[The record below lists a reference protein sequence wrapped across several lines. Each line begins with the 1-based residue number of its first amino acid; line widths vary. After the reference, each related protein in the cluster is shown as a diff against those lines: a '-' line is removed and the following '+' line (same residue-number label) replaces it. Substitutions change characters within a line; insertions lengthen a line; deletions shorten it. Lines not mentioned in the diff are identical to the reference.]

1 MKRRILA
8 ILMIGTV
15 LLATACS
22 KPAKDAAAE
31 AAPTPEPKKT
41 VEAFGI
47 IEANDIENISLDI
60 TATVEKVSVKE
71 GQQVKKGDILLS
83 LNLKSYIEQIKNKQ
97 HELSIIKLEAEKL
110 EVESSNPDIE
120 KLVNDLSFA
129 NEQLQKASKELES
142 QEKLYKSG
150 AISKYEYDEF
160 VKAVDSKT
168 KNAEDIKYNL
178 DSVMRS
184 NGLGSAIQSEKAAT
198 IESEIR
204 QLKEKISKSYISESN
219 LVCDLD
225 NGIVYELGYKTGDVI
240 SSEKKVLSV
249 MNLDTIVVKANVAEE
264 FIKDVKPGAK
274 VEIIP
279 VADKSKQYNGKVT
292 AIAKKALVQN
302 GETVIPVEISIDN
315 KDSFLLPNFN
325 VDVKIYME

>member
-1 MKRRILA
+1 MRRKLLA

-15 LLATACS
+15 LLAAACA

-60 TATVEKVSVKE
+60 EAAVEKVSVKE

-83 LNLKSYIEQIKNKQ
+83 LNIKSYLEQIKNKQ
-97 HELSIIKLEAEKL
+97 HELSIIRLEAEKL
-110 EVESSNPDIE
+110 KVEGSNPDVE
-120 KLVNDLSFA
+120 KLANDLNFA
-129 NEQLQKASKELES
+129 NEQLQNATKELEA

-150 AISKYEYDEF
+150 AISKYEYDDF
-160 VKAVDSKT
+160 IKAVDTKT
-168 KNAEDIKYNL
+168 KNAEDIKYSL

-184 NGLGSAIQSEKAAT
+184 NGLGSAIQNEKAAA

-219 LVCDLD
+219 IVCAMD

-240 SSEKKVLSV
+240 SSEKKVLSLL
-249 MNLDTIVVKANVAEE
+249 NLDTIVVKANVAEE

-292 AIAKKALVQN
+292 AIAKKALIQN

-325 VDVKIYME
+325 VDVKIYMQ

>member
-1 MKRRILA
+1 MRRKLLA

-15 LLATACS
+15 LLSAACS
-22 KPAKDAAAE
+22 KPVKDAAAE
-31 AAPTPEPKKT
+31 AAPTPEAKRT

-60 TATVEKVSVKE
+60 EAGVEKVSVKE

-83 LNLKSYIEQIKNKQ
+83 LNMKAYMEQIKTKQ
-97 HELSIIKLEAEKL
+97 HQLSIVRLEAEKL
-110 EVESSNPDIE
+110 EVGSSNPDIE
-120 KLVNDLSFA
+120 KLTNDLNFA
-129 NEQLQKASKELES
+129 NEQLQKASRELES

-150 AISKYEYDEF
+150 AISKYEYDVF
-160 VKAVDSKT
+160 VKAVDAKSKS
-168 KNAEDIKYNL
+168 AEDIKYDL
-178 DSVMRS
+178 DSLMRS
-184 NGLGSAIQSEKAAT
+184 NGLGSAIQREQAAA

-204 QLKEKISKSYISESN
+204 QLKEKISKSYIFEN
-219 LVCDLD
+219 NIVCTMD
-225 NGIVYELGYKTGDVI
+225 NGIVYELGYKTGDTI

-249 MNLDTIVVKANVAEE
+249 MNLDSLVVKANVAEE
-264 FIKDVKPGAK
+264 FIKDVKLGAK

-292 AIAKKALVQN
+292 AIAKNALIQN

-325 VDVKIYME
+325 VDVKINME